1 MQTYPSIL
9 IHPSVEGGRC
19 SGELR
24 ISQHGVFFTSQEKE
38 YSISFSQ
45 MEVSAG
51 GSGNRFVFFKDK
63 HQQEISIYTGDKSVL
78 KHPDLLQHQGLRPAV
93 ARSRWAT
100 RGILIA
106 SASVVTAVVL
116 FFVGLYLLK
125 DVLVEKAAQAVPVKW
140 EQEMG
145 DKLFSTLSLNY
156 RFVRNDSLK
165 AEFMKVAKPLFT
177 EIEKQGFTIDVY
189 FVSDPTINA
198 FALPGGKVVIQ
209 TGLIQNAQSWE
220 EVLGVLSHEIAHVTR
235 RHHIRSV
242 VNSVGI
248 YALVSFALGD
258 VSAILA
264 TVGAAGGNLAEL
276 ANSRTFEYE
285 ADETGWDY
293 LVATKIN
300 PEGMISFFETLDNQ
314 PKSQIDSTLSES
326 IDLSFL
332 STHPDT
338 KDRINKLKEKQK
350 ELKMNFTVQPANF
363 EAFKKDL
370 TTINLS
376 QE

>member
-9 IHPSVEGGRC
+9 IHPSVAGGRC

-24 ISQHGVFFTSQEKE
+24 LAQHGVFFSSPEME
-38 YSISFSQ
+38 YSISYAQ
-45 MEVSAG
+45 MDISAG

-63 HQQEISIYTGDKSVL
+63 HQSDISIYTGDKSVL
-78 KHPDLLQHQGLRPAV
+78 KHPELQNYHGLRPAV
-93 ARSRWAT
+93 SRSRWAT
-100 RGILIA
+100 RRILIA
-106 SASVVTAVVL
+106 SASVIAAAVLLV
-116 FFVGLYLLK
+116 VGLYLLK
-125 DVLVEKAAQAVPVKW
+125 DVMVEKTAQAVPVKW

-156 RFVRNDSLK
+156 KFVRNDSLK

-177 EIEKQGFTIDVY
+177 EIEKQGFIIDVY

-242 VNSVGI
+242 LNSVGI

-264 TVGAAGGNLAEL
+264 TVGSAGGNLAQL
-276 ANSRTFEYE
+276 ANSRAFEYE

-293 LVATKIN
+293 LVKTKIN
-300 PEGMISFFETLDNQ
+300 PSGMISFFETLDSQ
-314 PKSQIDSTLSES
+314 PKSQIDSTMSET

-338 KDRINKLKEKQK
+338 KDRIGKLKSKLS
-350 ELKMNFTVQPANF
+350 ELDIQFTVQPANF

-370 TTINLS
+370 TTINLK

>member
-1 MQTYPSIL
+1 MQTYSSVL

-24 ISQHGVFFTSQEKE
+24 LGPHGIFFSSPEME
-38 YSISFSQ
+38 YSVSYGQ
-45 MEVSAG
+45 MEISAG
-51 GSGNRFVFFKDK
+51 GSGNRFIFFKDK
-63 HQQEISIYTGDKSVL
+63 HQNEISIYTGDKSVL
-78 KHPDLLQHQGLRPAV
+78 NHPDLHNYHGLRPAISQ
-93 ARSRWAT
+93 SRWAT

-106 SASVVTAVVL
+106 SASVITVVVL
-116 FFVGLYLLK
+116 FFLGLYMLK

-156 RFVRNDSLK
+156 KFVRNDSLK

-189 FVSDPTINA
+189 FVNDATINA

-242 VNSVGI
+242 LNSVGI

-276 ANSRTFEYE
+276 ANSRAFEYE
-285 ADETGWDY
+285 ADETGWQY

-300 PEGMISFFETLDNQ
+300 PAGMISFFETLDKQ
-314 PKSQIDSTLSES
+314 PKSQLDSTVKET

-338 KDRINKLKEKQK
+338 KDRIEKLKAKEKD
-350 ELKMNFTVQPANF
+350 LKMDFTIQPANF

-370 TTINLS
+370 TTINLK